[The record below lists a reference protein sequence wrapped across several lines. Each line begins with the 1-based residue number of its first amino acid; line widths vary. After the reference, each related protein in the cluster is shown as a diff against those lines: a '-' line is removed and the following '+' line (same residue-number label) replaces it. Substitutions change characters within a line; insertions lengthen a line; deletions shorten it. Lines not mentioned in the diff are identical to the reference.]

1 MYRLAIIFAVS
12 FGLLA
17 CANND
22 KKISSW
28 EINDVYQ
35 STLMSPN
42 VTTGTKTYTGP
53 SINTEDANNTY
64 EMYHLKG
71 DTSKQGAKSFE
82 LIVQLTYFGQMRYYE
97 SASLNNNPST
107 TFKVVSREAGACE
120 ARGCIFRELL
130 SIQLPEAFIKDH
142 AKKGFQISIASKAG
156 ASSNLYVPPQYL
168 QGYLK
173 AVDGSTY

>member
-1 MYRLAIIFAVS
+1 MYRLAFILALS
-12 FGLLA
+12 FGLMA

-35 STLMSPN
+35 STLMTPN
-42 VTTGTKTYTGP
+42 ADNSVRTYVGP
-53 SINTEDANNTY
+53 PINTEDANNTY

-71 DTSKQGAKSFE
+71 DKSKQGVKSFE

-97 SASLNNNPST
+97 SATLNSTPST
-107 TFKVVSREAGACE
+107 TFKVVSRDAGICE

-130 SIQLPEAFIKDH
+130 SISLSDAFLKDN
-142 AKKGFQISIASKAG
+142 AKKGFQLSISSKAG
-156 ASSNLYVPPQYL
+156 AKSDLFIPPQYI

-173 AVDGSTY
+173 AVDGVTY

>member
-1 MYRLAIIFAVS
+1 MYRLVIILAVS
-12 FGLLA
+12 FGLMA

-28 EINDVYQ
+28 EVNDVYQ
-35 STLMSPN
+35 STLMTPN
-42 VTTGTKTYTGP
+42 ATTGAKTYVGP
-53 SINTEDANNTY
+53 PINTEDANNTY
-64 EMYHLKG
+64 EMYHIKG
-71 DTSKQGAKSFE
+71 DKSKQGVKSFE

-97 SASLNNNPST
+97 SASLNNSPST
-107 TFKVVSREAGACE
+107 TFKVVSRDAGICE

-130 SIQLPEAFIKDH
+130 SIQLSDTLLKDS
-142 AKKGFQISIASKAG
+142 AKKGFQISISSKAG
-156 ASSNLYVPPQYL
+156 AKSDLYVPQQYI

>member
-1 MYRLAIIFAVS
+1 MYRLALVLTVS

-35 STLMSPN
+35 STLMSPSAPGAKSY
-42 VTTGTKTYTGP
+42 VGP

-71 DTSKQGAKSFE
+71 DKTKQGVNSFE
-82 LIVQLTYFGQMRYYE
+82 LIVQMTYFGQMRYYE
-97 SASLNNNPST
+97 SASLNNNPSN
-107 TFKVVSREAGACE
+107 TFKVVSRDAGICE
-120 ARGCIFRELL
+120 AKGCIFRELL
-130 SIQLPEAFIKDH
+130 SIQLSDTFLKDN
-142 AKKGFQISIASKAG
+142 AKKGFQISISSKAG
-156 ASSNLYVPPQYL
+156 AKSDLYIPPQYI

-173 AVDGSTY
+173 AVDGVTY